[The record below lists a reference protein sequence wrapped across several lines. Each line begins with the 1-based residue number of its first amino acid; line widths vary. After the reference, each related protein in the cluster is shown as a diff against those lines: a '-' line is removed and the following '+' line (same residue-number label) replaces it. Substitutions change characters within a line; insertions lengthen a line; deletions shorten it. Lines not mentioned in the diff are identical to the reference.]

1 MGGVCSS
8 LGICESTDDQQT
20 VQQTNKNDGK
30 VDDDKVDGEVDDEVD
45 DKVDD
50 NVADNEVD
58 DDDAYVWLIL
68 AFDLRMHSLFDFL
81 SRALSIYTFLI
92 YT

>member
-30 VDDDKVDGEVDDEVD
+30 VDDKVDDEVD

-50 NVADNEVD
+50 NVADDVADNQVD
-58 DDDAYVWLIL
+58 DDDVYVWLIL
-68 AFDLRMHSLFDFL
+68 AFDLRMHSVFDFL
-81 SRALSIYTFLI
+81 TSLSIYYTFILI
-92 YT
+92 I